1 MECYDYPLECFTHR
15 DKVYLNS
22 FRSSHLQRPAICS
35 PSEDPGDCFQFISI
49 IVNSWCQI
57 FICWCDTQEP
67 CKLIFHV
74 PHDHRLRGC
83 FYSGFSIS
91 HTYRDNV
98 ILPVE
103 MLIDWERDW
112 FEKQILLPESE
123 FIVNRSTENSIF
135 FGKPIIFV
143 VMYWA
148 CGVFCMSRAQLG
160 CFNILIHCM
169 IMMMMMMMLTM
180 MR

>member
-1 MECYDYPLECFTHR
+1 
-15 DKVYLNS
+15 
-22 FRSSHLQRPAICS
+22 
-35 PSEDPGDCFQFISI
+35 
-49 IVNSWCQI
+49 
-57 FICWCDTQEP
+57 
-67 CKLIFHV
+67 
-74 PHDHRLRGC
+74 
-83 FYSGFSIS
+83 
-91 HTYRDNV
+91 
-98 ILPVE
+98 

-160 CFNILIHCM
+160 CFYILIHCLYDYDDDDDDVDDDEVDLFKKHFHL
-169 IMMMMMMMLTM
+169 IFSKTFTLFSLDY
-180 MR
+180 